1 MKKMLFAFSMAG
13 ILLLSACGRPAAEET
28 EAAETTAEAERAQE
42 TSGVLVIEDA
52 GEDKNKTIS
61 VRIVDSSNPAL
72 PGREAKK
79 VRGIYITGP
88 VAGNEE
94 VLNGV
99 LDGALTAGINAVVI
113 DFKEDQGRI
122 TCPVDA
128 ATVNEIGASI
138 PYVRDMK
145 SLIESLKKK
154 DLYVIARVA
163 AFRDSYLAE
172 KKPEWSLKLPDGSL
186 YQDRQGM
193 YWVDPY
199 RHEVWDYLLEVG
211 NEAKE
216 LGFDEVQFDYLRF
229 PNEASAG
236 QVVYDDAV
244 IRGRSKTDT
253 ILECT
258 NYLYENLASQG
269 LFVQYASEKLKDEGA
284 FVAADVFGAVMGGG
298 IDSDTV
304 GQSYGD
310 MANQLDYICPM
321 IYPSHYSSGN
331 FGLEH
336 PDMEP
341 YKTIF
346 GALQKS
352 GKVLLDAS
360 RADNHESRQA
370 IVRPWLQDFTATYLG
385 EGNYITYGATEVAEE
400 VRAVQDAG
408 YEEWMLWSAANKYH
422 LEGLSADGSSAA
434 AAEVSTETSEE
445 GETAAED
452 ADGTSEAESAAETAQ
467 Q

>member
-1 MKKMLFAFSMAG
+1 MS
-13 ILLLSACGRPAAEET
+13 
-28 EAAETTAEAERAQE
+28 
-42 TSGVLVIEDA
+42 
-52 GEDKNKTIS
+52 
-61 VRIVDSSNPAL
+61 
-72 PGREAKK
+72 
-79 VRGIYITGP
+79 
-88 VAGNEE
+88 
-94 VLNGV
+94 
-99 LDGALTAGINAVVI
+99 
-113 DFKEDQGRI
+113 
-122 TCPVDA
+122 A
-128 ATVNEIGASI
+128 ATVNEISASI

-145 SLIESLKKK
+145 SLIESLKER

-172 KKPEWSLKLPDGSL
+172 KKPEWSLTLPDGSL
-186 YQDRQGM
+186 YRDRQGM
-193 YWVDPY
+193 AWVDPY

-253 ILECT
+253 ILECA

-269 LFVQYASEKLKDEGA
+269 LFVS
-284 FVAADVFGAVMGGG
+284 ADVFGTIIGSGV
-298 IDSDTV
+298 DSSAV
-304 GQSYGD
+304 GQDYTE
-310 MANQLDYICPM
+310 MAKILDYI
-321 IYPSHYSSGN
+321 

-385 EGNYITYGATEVAEE
+385 EGNYITYGAAEVAEE

-445 GETAAED
+445 GETAGED
-452 ADGTSEAESAAETAQ
+452 ADGTSEAESATETAQ

>member
-13 ILLLSACGRPAAEET
+13 LFLLSACSRPAAEET
-28 EAAETTAEAERAQE
+28 ETAEMTAAAESTQE

-199 RHEVWDYLLEVG
+199 RQEVWDYLLEVG
-211 NEAKE
+211 TEAKD
-216 LGFDEVQFDYLRF
+216 LGFDEVQLDYLRF

-236 QVVYDDAV
+236 QVVYDEAV

-269 LFVQYASEKLKDEGA
+269 LFVS
-284 FVAADVFGAVMGGG
+284 ADVFGTIIGSGV
-298 IDSDTV
+298 DSTAV
-304 GQSYGD
+304 GQNYTE
-310 MANQLDYICPM
+310 MAKILDYICPM

-336 PDMEP
+336 PDTEP

-385 EGNYITYGATEVAEE
+385 EGN
-400 VRAVQDAG
+400 
-408 YEEWMLWSAANKYH
+408 
-422 LEGLSADGSSAA
+422 
-434 AAEVSTETSEE
+434 
-445 GETAAED
+445 
-452 ADGTSEAESAAETAQ
+452 
-467 Q
+467 

>member
-1 MKKMLFAFSMAG
+1 M
-13 ILLLSACGRPAAEET
+13 
-28 EAAETTAEAERAQE
+28 
-42 TSGVLVIEDA
+42 
-52 GEDKNKTIS
+52 
-61 VRIVDSSNPAL
+61 
-72 PGREAKK
+72 
-79 VRGIYITGP
+79 
-88 VAGNEE
+88 
-94 VLNGV
+94 
-99 LDGALTAGINAVVI
+99 VI

-199 RHEVWDYLLEVG
+199 RQEVWDYLLEVG
-211 NEAKE
+211 TEAKD
-216 LGFDEVQFDYLRF
+216 LGFDEVQLDYLRF

-236 QVVYDDAV
+236 QVVYDEAV

-269 LFVQYASEKLKDEGA
+269 LFVS
-284 FVAADVFGAVMGGG
+284 ADVFGTIIGSGV
-298 IDSDTV
+298 DSTAV
-304 GQSYGD
+304 GQNYTE
-310 MANQLDYICPM
+310 MAKILDYICPM

-336 PDMEP
+336 PDTEP

-385 EGNYITYGATEVAEE
+385 EGNYITYGDAEVAEE

-408 YEEWMLWSAANKYH
+408 YEEWMLWSAAIVPFRRTFRGRKQCSGSGSFGRRRSQFGWWRNICRDRARNSSTVKMENKMNQIRKTPVPGDSTGTFKNKLYQIIAVATH
-422 LEGLSADGSSAA
+422 SETGEEMVVYQALYGDFKIWVRPLDMFFRGSRPGEIPGCG
-434 AAEVSTETSEE
+434 AEVSV
-445 GETAAED
+445 
-452 ADGTSEAESAAETAQ
+452 
-467 Q
+467 

>member
-13 ILLLSACGRPAAEET
+13 LFLLSACSRPAAEET
-28 EAAETTAEAERAQE
+28 ETAEMTAAAESTQE

-154 DLYVIARVA
+154 DLYVIARIA

-199 RHEVWDYLLEVG
+199 RQEVWDYLLEVG
-211 NEAKE
+211 TEAKD
-216 LGFDEVQFDYLRF
+216 LGFDEVQLDYLRF

-236 QVVYDDAV
+236 QVVYDEAV

-269 LFVQYASEKLKDEGA
+269 LF
-284 FVAADVFGAVMGGG
+284 
-298 IDSDTV
+298 
-304 GQSYGD
+304 
-310 MANQLDYICPM
+310 
-321 IYPSHYSSGN
+321 
-331 FGLEH
+331 
-336 PDMEP
+336 
-341 YKTIF
+341 
-346 GALQKS
+346 
-352 GKVLLDAS
+352 
-360 RADNHESRQA
+360 
-370 IVRPWLQDFTATYLG
+370 
-385 EGNYITYGATEVAEE
+385 
-400 VRAVQDAG
+400 
-408 YEEWMLWSAANKYH
+408 
-422 LEGLSADGSSAA
+422 
-434 AAEVSTETSEE
+434 
-445 GETAAED
+445 
-452 ADGTSEAESAAETAQ
+452 
-467 Q
+467 